1 MRVLLAVMLLFALV
15 LSGCARNKAGRQ
27 PTDSSAGA
35 GAAGSKAAIAG
46 EVARVNPVGRF
57 VVLSF
62 PPHQMPVLDQ
72 PLSVYRRGSKVAA
85 VKVTGPQRGNSIV
98 ADILTGAPEAGDE
111 ARAD

>member
-1 MRVLLAVMLLFALV
+1 MLLFALV

-27 PTDSSAGA
+27 STDSSAGA
-35 GAAGSKAAIAG
+35 GAAAAKAAVAG
-46 EVARVNPVGRF
+46 EVSRVNPVGRF

-62 PPHQMPVLDQ
+62 PLDQMPAVDQ
-72 PLSVYRRGSKVAA
+72 PLSLYRRGSKVGE

-98 ADILTGAPEAGDE
+98 ADILSGAPEKGDE

>member
-1 MRVLLAVMLLFALV
+1 MLLFALV
-15 LSGCARNKAGRQ
+15 FSGCARNKAGRQ

-35 GAAGSKAAIAG
+35 AAAKAAVAG
-46 EVARVNPVGRF
+46 EVSRVNPVGRF

-62 PPHQMPVLDQ
+62 PPDQMPVVDQ
-72 PLSVYRRGSKVAA
+72 PLSLYRRGSKVAE

-98 ADILTGAPEAGDE
+98 ADILSGAPEAGDE